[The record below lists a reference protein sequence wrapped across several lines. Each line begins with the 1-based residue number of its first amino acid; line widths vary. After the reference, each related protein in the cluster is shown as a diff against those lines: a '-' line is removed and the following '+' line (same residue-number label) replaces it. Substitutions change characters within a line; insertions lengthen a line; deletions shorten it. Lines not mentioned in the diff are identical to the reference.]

1 MKRYILGLVAGML
14 VLSMVLAACRPT
26 PDEPTPTGPVT
37 LEFWGGWT
45 GGDGDVMQELVDEY
59 NATNS
64 RGDTVNLTRQQW
76 SSLFDAFVV
85 GAGAGE
91 APDILAMHPQEMP
104 QFIVLD
110 LLTPLDDV
118 LASSDILKRDN
129 YSGQAW
135 DANSYQGVQY
145 GIPLDLHMHGLYYNL
160 DLFEAAGV
168 DPLDATKGL
177 TGEEF
182 LEIARQLTVDA
193 NGNHPGDSGFDQ
205 NDVVQYAVNQH
216 TNHHAFFQ
224 WWALY
229 RQQGGELL
237 SEDGQSCAMDL
248 EKAAAAWQ
256 WQQDL
261 VYKHFVAPQGQT
273 DYPADFYS
281 GRTAMLI
288 DGPWRMVSL
297 EEQAE
302 ETGLK
307 WAYAPYPVVFDQPAT
322 WSSGHSF
329 TLPADADPA
338 NQEAALAFLEWL
350 GANSAAWATSG
361 QLPTAKSV
369 MESDDLADM
378 YGREAFLSMMSYAQI
393 LPSTSKYNEIF
404 ASNAPTPMMVMAQSV
419 ILEQADPTAASETA
433 CTEIDSIV
441 SE

>member
-1 MKRYILGLVAGML
+1 
-14 VLSMVLAACRPT
+14 
-26 PDEPTPTGPVT
+26 
-37 LEFWGGWT
+37 
-45 GGDGDVMQELVDEY
+45 MQELVNEY

-76 SSLFDAFVV
+76 SPLFDAFVV

-91 APDILAMHPQEMP
+91 APDILAMHPQEMT

-110 LLTPLDDV
+110 LLLPLDDI
-118 LASSDILKRDN
+118 LAGSDILKRDN

-135 DANSYQGVQY
+135 DAHNFDGVQY

-160 DLFEAAGV
+160 DLFEAAGL
-168 DPLDATKGL
+168 DPLDATVGL

-193 NGNHPGDSGFDQ
+193 NGNHPGDDGFDAD
-205 NDVVQYAVNQH
+205 NIVQYAVNQH

-237 SEDGQSCAMDL
+237 SADGKSCAMDIG
-248 EKAAAAWQ
+248 KSAAAWQ

-261 VYKHFVAPQGQT
+261 VYKHMVAPQGQT

-297 EEQAE
+297 EQQAE

-307 WAYAPYPVVFDQPAT
+307 WASAPYPVVFDQPST

-338 NQEAALAFLEWL
+338 NQDAALAFLEWL

-361 QLPTAKSV
+361 QLPTFKSV
-369 MESDDLADM
+369 MESDSLAAM
-378 YGREAFLSMMSYAQI
+378 YGREAFLSMMPYSQI
-393 LPSTSKYNEIF
+393 FPSTSKYNEIF

-433 CTEIDSIV
+433 CAEIDNIV
-441 SE
+441 K